1 MKKVQLNT
9 KTPRNL
15 KKYVRPDKGL
25 DVALL
30 EMLDQQIGE
39 HIQSGDF
46 NSSGAFPID
55 GSEMPYQSWLRAY
68 VSNATSSPLAE
79 HHIRA
84 WEWAEGIVEGN
95 PPPALIECW
104 FRGGG

>member
-68 VSNATSSPLAE
+68 VSNALACTLMYCP
-79 HHIRA
+79 IQ
-84 WEWAEGIVEGN
+84 
-95 PPPALIECW
+95 IETLV
-104 FRGGG
+104 